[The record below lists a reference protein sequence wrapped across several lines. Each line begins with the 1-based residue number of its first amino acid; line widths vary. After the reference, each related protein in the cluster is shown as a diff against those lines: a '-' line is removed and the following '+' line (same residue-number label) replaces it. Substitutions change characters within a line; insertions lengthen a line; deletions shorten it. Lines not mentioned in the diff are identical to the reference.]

1 LTHSCQSLADLAF
14 RVSNPLGDIPYDVL
28 MADVEAF
35 AQEVGLQN
43 EIPLLKK
50 GALVAQNP
58 GTTYHQE
65 CLIFHLADLAEQ
77 ETMRTSTSKKKKK
90 KRSASK

>member
-1 LTHSCQSLADLAF
+1 
-14 RVSNPLGDIPYDVL
+14 

-35 AQEVGLQN
+35 AQEVGLED

-58 GTTYHQE
+58 G
-65 CLIFHLADLAEQ
+65 I
-77 ETMRTSTSKKKKK
+77 
-90 KRSASK
+90 